1 MNRDAELA
9 QSLRAVEERLQAA
22 CEAVGRPR
30 ADVRLVAV
38 SKTRPASDVAALHAL
53 GVRDLGENR
62 DQEARPKAE
71 ELRGLDLRW
80 HFVGS
85 VQSNKADS
93 VAAYVDV
100 VHSVDRPTLVRALS
114 RAAVR
119 AGRRLDVLLQVSLDG
134 DPQRGGAAEAALGG
148 LAEQVGQSDGLRL
161 TGVMAVAPL
170 DQEPR
175 AAFAALSGISDRLK
189 RDHPEAREISAGMSG
204 DLEPAIAAGSTI
216 VRVGTALFGSRPPL
230 LR

>member
-9 QSLRAVEERLQAA
+9 RSLQAVEERLRAA
-22 CEAVGRPR
+22 CAAAGRPR
-30 ADVRLVAV
+30 TDVQLVAV

-53 GVRDLGENR
+53 GVRDVGENR

-100 VHSVDRPTLVRALS
+100 VHSVDRVTLVRALA
-114 RAAVR
+114 RAAAR
-119 AGRRLDVLLQVSLDG
+119 ADRRLDVLLQVSLDG
-134 DPQRGGAAEAALGG
+134 DPQRGGADEAALGG
-148 LAEQVGQSDGLRL
+148 LAEQIGESDGLRL
-161 TGVMAVAPL
+161 AGVMAVAPV
-170 DQEPR
+170 DQDPR
-175 AAFAALSGISDRLK
+175 AAFAALCDISGRLR
-189 RDHPEAREISAGMSG
+189 RDHPGAQEISAGMSG
-204 DLEPAIAAGSTI
+204 DLEPAIGAGSTI